1 MRSPGESGGDADT
14 AMEHMRNLRMDAP
27 ISDNS
32 VSTTCGGP
40 SGADAAAAEWCVDGV
55 SVEEDYSSSDLMPPH
70 AVAVGVAGGSFY
82 ETAVAG
88 AAVHVKSGKS
98 SIKSRIKS
106 GVKSATSWI
115 PKVFGS
121 KGGQA
126 VGGSQN
132 QKSDTRSSSKKE
144 AAKSAFVRQGS
155 TSSSV
160 SAYSSLAC
168 SVSGS
173 QTSTSYTTSG
183 AAATAGQ
190 MTRCASY
197 DPIYLSSRRS
207 STSSITTS
215 SESPATA
222 FSQCKARHLSQTT
235 NLIVQPQSVAL
246 SSAIS
251 SAISSEGYGSSLSTL
266 NSSSSL
272 PFAASSVDPVRSDTG
287 SGSNSTTTTV
297 TTQIH
302 HPNENVVLDECD
314 SDQPIEYNRE
324 LILPDD
330 VMRYLKESSECKPV
344 EEVKGSSEINLPA
357 SDPMANIMPPGPV
370 SPNSSVT
377 QPSPSSVMATA
388 APFDTRLTNLS
399 NYSVRGDQ
407 PPFSPMQQQV
417 EQSAVVAAASNPIP
431 AAATTSFGIV
441 YENYSKAA
449 AAPSLPP
456 PYPQTQQPYHSQHEL
471 QLQQQQQQQQ
481 QQHQFLR
488 QQHQVQ
494 NFCPPPNQF
503 QVPNQIQMQQ
513 YAARSQAMTG
523 TSHGAVH
530 GYSGSHEHAVSYNYM
545 QQSGG
550 SQPLAPGAAMPAH
563 FNRPHHPSDTNFSS
577 PQTPQSYPH
586 TAVPHDNRA
595 AYCFG
600 MSHHMDQFYNN
611 NPMLHPSPSN
621 NPGTSRSSSS
631 LLHANMV
638 VNDLSTAQAA
648 LIEETRFLKHQ
659 QIPG

>member
-14 AMEHMRNLRMDAP
+14 AMEHMRNLRVDAP

-32 VSTTCGGP
+32 VSTTCNGP
-40 SGADAAAAEWCVDGV
+40 SGADAGTAEWCVDGV

-70 AVAVGVAGGSFY
+70 AVAVGVGGSFY
-82 ETAVAG
+82 ETSAA

-106 GVKSATSWI
+106 GVKSATNWI

-126 VGGSQN
+126 VRPN
-132 QKSDTRSSSKKE
+132 QKSDTRASSKKE
-144 AAKSAFVRQGS
+144 TGKSAFIRQGS

-222 FSQCKARHLSQTT
+222 YSQCKARHLSQTT
-235 NLIVQPQSVAL
+235 NLIVQPQSV
-246 SSAIS
+246 AIS

-272 PFAASSVDPVRSDTG
+272 PFAASSGEPVRSDTG

-314 SDQPIEYNRE
+314 SDQPIEYNNDV
-324 LILPDD
+324 ILPDD
-330 VMRYLKESSECKPV
+330 MMRYLKESSECKPA
-344 EEVKGSSEINLPA
+344 EEVKSSNEINLPPA
-357 SDPMANIMPPGPV
+357 AAAADPMASIMPPGPV

-399 NYSVRGDQ
+399 NYSVRADQ
-407 PPFSPMQQQV
+407 PPFSPMQV
-417 EQSAVVAAASNPIP
+417 DAAGAVAAPAASNP
-431 AAATTSFGIV
+431 ATTAFGIV
-441 YENYSKAA
+441 YENYSKNSA

-456 PYPQTQQPYHSQHEL
+456 PYPQTHQPAYHPQHEL
-471 QLQQQQQQQQ
+471 QLQQQQVQQQQ
-481 QQHQFLR
+481 QQ
-488 QQHQVQ
+488 V
-494 NFCPPPNQF
+494 
-503 QVPNQIQMQQ
+503 
-513 YAARSQAMTG
+513 AASF
-523 TSHGAVH
+523 VH
-530 GYSGSHEHAVSYNYM
+530 LNS
-545 QQSGG
+545 
-550 SQPLAPGAAMPAH
+550 
-563 FNRPHHPSDTNFSS
+563 
-577 PQTPQSYPH
+577 
-586 TAVPHDNRA
+586 
-595 AYCFG
+595 
-600 MSHHMDQFYNN
+600 
-611 NPMLHPSPSN
+611 
-621 NPGTSRSSSS
+621 
-631 LLHANMV
+631 
-638 VNDLSTAQAA
+638 
-648 LIEETRFLKHQ
+648 
-659 QIPG
+659 